1 MNLLMI
7 GKTYLRLKDNTL
19 AKDYLTKA
27 LDYPVHTEDDKKV
40 ILSLHILVISL
51 IWPCYCK

>member
-27 LDYPVHTEDDKKV
+27 RDYPVHTEDDKKV
-40 ILSLHILVISL
+40 ILS
-51 IWPCYCK
+51 